1 MNKITEFSERL
12 SQILDYFEINENLF
26 GKKLNYERSQTIY
39 DIVNSKNKPSFKF
52 IEKFVLSEYSE
63 IIDLKWLI
71 TGDGNML
78 KSENKQPI
86 KPFDGNKIESKVME
100 LLEENRDL
108 HKENKILLTK
118 NNNLEKRI
126 IEMERDLHN
135 QKNDAASNL
144 LARTA

>member
-1 MNKITEFSERL
+1 MDKITNIFDRIKLIADYKEFKNIRN
-12 SQILDYFEINENLF
+12 FAIN
-26 GKKLNYERSQTIY
+26 GLNYTSAEKIY
-39 DIVNSKNKPSFKF
+39 RLKDKNKQPSIEILLDISNKF
-52 IEKFVLSEYSE
+52 ECINL
-63 IIDLKWLI
+63 DWLL

-126 IEMERDLHN
+126 IEFERELSN
-135 QKNDAASNL
+135 QKNDGASNS

>member
-1 MNKITEFSERL
+1 MNKITEFSERI

-126 IEMERDLHN
+126 IEFERELSN
-135 QKNDAASNL
+135 QKNDGASNS